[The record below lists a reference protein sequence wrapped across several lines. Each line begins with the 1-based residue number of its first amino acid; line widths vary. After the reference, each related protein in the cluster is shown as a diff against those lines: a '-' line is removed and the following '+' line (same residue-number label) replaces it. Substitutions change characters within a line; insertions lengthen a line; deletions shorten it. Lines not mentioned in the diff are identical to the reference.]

1 MAIDAPILTIKRMPF
16 LHRVMSRLISSFSI
30 NTSQMIMKLNDR
42 KTFHT
47 IVPYSTHVAD
57 SIVKTLYNDFV
68 SSWALNGISFEC
80 DSLLDSDIFN
90 EQTHTFLKSFASENV
105 TFYVHTV
112 REELTDRL
120 KSRSGNDFANKISD
134 LYYEGLRS
142 ESFMTNKI
150 YLTLVYSPNSKMENA
165 QFRRLKISDQ
175 QEIIESH
182 LKEMNDYC
190 ERISTFVKRFSGKKL
205 TTFTNDKDVTF
216 SKQLEFYNFLISG
229 VWQKIPVQNT
239 PIYNRLGIGDVYFS
253 HENGEMHVLG
263 KKKFFRFIEIK
274 ELPEQTDSRILDGLL
289 IANCEF
295 VLTQSFSCLQ
305 KRDSLNAIRVVEKR
319 LRSVS
324 DDAYRQRDELIEA
337 KNELVSS
344 DIFFGYYHFSL
355 FIYGDS
361 VDEMV
366 NASNKALAILSDS
379 GFVPVFS
386 THGLVAGFCAQLPA
400 VFDLRPRLTLLS
412 SQNFVDFATLHNFE
426 IGKRGQNCWGEA
438 LSILKTPNK
447 QPYYL
452 NLHDSSLLR
461 DEFGDKNLANTSVIG
476 TSGSGKTMLL
486 SFLLNMLQ
494 KYDNDDSFAD
504 SATIKKLTTVFLDKD
519 HGAEISVRALGGEY
533 YTFRNGVE
541 TGWNP
546 FMLDANPQN
555 IAFLKSLIRLLCT
568 RSGEVLSAREL
579 SSISDC
585 VDSVMSL
592 DPAKRIH
599 GISRC
604 LDNLNKATRRDEKA
618 NDLVTRL
625 SVWSQTGEFGWIF
638 DNEHDSFNLNHC
650 SNFGFDGTEFLD
662 NKDICSPISFYILYR
677 ISQLLDGRRVVIFM
691 DEFWKWI
698 SDNVFADF
706 AYNELKTI
714 RKLNGFL
721 VAATQSPDEILK
733 HEISRAVVEICA
745 TQIFLAN
752 PKANAQDYIEGFKV
766 TPEEYDIIKNLD
778 PNSRQFLIKKTS
790 LQGNSKAFSAVV
802 TLDLQN
808 LGDYT
813 KVLSTS
819 ADNLAIFE
827 TLFKDGMKTDEWL
840 PDYLRMAI

>member
-1 MAIDAPILTIKRMPF
+1 
-16 LHRVMSRLISSFSI
+16 
-30 NTSQMIMKLNDR
+30 MKLSDR

-47 IVPYSTHVAD
+47 VVPYSSHVAD
-57 SIVKTLYNDFV
+57 HVVKTLSNDFV
-68 SSWALNGISFEC
+68 SSWALSGTSFEC
-80 DSLLDSDIFN
+80 DSVLDSDTFN
-90 EQTHTFLKSFASENV
+90 AQTHTFLKSFASDSV
-105 TFYVHTV
+105 TFYVHTI
-112 REELTDRL
+112 REKLTDSFE
-120 KSRSGNDFANKISD
+120 SRSHNNFANKISD
-134 LYYEGLRS
+134 LYYQGLTS
-142 ESFMTNKI
+142 EPFMANKI
-150 YLTLVYSPNSKMENA
+150 YLTLVYSPNSQLENA
-165 QFRRLKISDQ
+165 QFKRLNVGEQ

-182 LKEMNDYC
+182 LTEMNDYC
-190 ERISTFVKRFSGKKL
+190 ERISAFVTRFGGRQL
-205 TTFTNDKDVTF
+205 TTYTNERGVTF

-239 PIYNRLGIGDVYFS
+239 PIYNRLGVADVYFS
-253 HENGEMHVLG
+253 HENGEMHVQG
-263 KKKFFRFIEIK
+263 QRKFFRAVEIK
-274 ELPEQTDSRILDGLL
+274 ELPEESNSSILDSLL
-289 IANCEF
+289 ISDCEF

-305 KRDSLNAIRVVEKR
+305 KRESLNAIRVVEKR

-324 DDAYRQRDELIEA
+324 DDAYRQRDELMEA
-337 KNELVSS
+337 KNDLVSS
-344 DIFFGYYHFSL
+344 DLFFGHYHFSL
-355 FIYGDS
+355 LIYGNTIDDMIKS
-361 VDEMV
+361 
-366 NASNKALAILSDS
+366 SNKMLSILSDN

-386 THGLVAGFCAQLPA
+386 THGFVAAFCAQLPA

-426 IGKRGQNCWGEA
+426 IGKRDQNCWGEA
-438 LSILKTPNK
+438 IAILKTPNK

-452 NLHDSSLLR
+452 NLHDSNLLR

-494 KYDNDDSFAD
+494 KYDHDESFSD
-504 SATIKKLTTVFLDKD
+504 SANLKKLTTVFLDKD
-519 HGAEISVRALGGEY
+519 HGAEINVRALGGEY
-533 YTFRNGVE
+533 YTFKSGVA

-546 FMLDANPQN
+546 FMLDGSTQN

-568 RSGEVLSAREL
+568 RSGEILSAREL

-592 DPAKRIH
+592 DQSKRIH

-625 SVWSQTGEFGWIF
+625 SVWSKTGEFGWIF
-638 DNEHDSFNLNHC
+638 DNAQDSFHLDHG

-698 SDNVFADF
+698 SDEVFSDF
-706 AYNELKTI
+706 AYNKLKTI

-752 PKANAQDYIEGFKV
+752 PKANAEDYIEGFKV

-790 LQGNSKAFSAVV
+790 LQGTSKAFSAVV
-802 TLDLQN
+802 TLDLQS
-808 LGDYT
+808 LEAYT

-819 ADNLAIFE
+819 ADNLALFE
-827 TLFKDGMKTDEWL
+827 TLFKEGMPTEEWL
-840 PDYLRMAI
+840 PEYLRRAV

>member
-1 MAIDAPILTIKRMPF
+1 M
-16 LHRVMSRLISSFSI
+16 
-30 NTSQMIMKLNDR
+30 
-42 KTFHT
+42 
-47 IVPYSTHVAD
+47 
-57 SIVKTLYNDFV
+57 
-68 SSWALNGISFEC
+68 G
-80 DSLLDSDIFN
+80 
-90 EQTHTFLKSFASENV
+90 EQQ
-105 TFYVHTV
+105 
-112 REELTDRL
+112 D
-120 KSRSGNDFANKISD
+120 
-134 LYYEGLRS
+134 
-142 ESFMTNKI
+142 
-150 YLTLVYSPNSKMENA
+150 
-165 QFRRLKISDQ
+165 
-175 QEIIESH
+175 IIESH
-182 LKEMNDYC
+182 LTEMNDYC
-190 ERISTFVKRFSGKKL
+190 ERISGFVMRFGGRQL
-205 TTFTNDKDVTF
+205 TTYTNDRGFTF
-216 SKQLEFYNFLISG
+216 SKQLEFYNFLISD
-229 VWQKIPVQNT
+229 VWQKMPVQNT
-239 PIYNRLGIGDVYFS
+239 PIYNRLGVADVYFF
-253 HENGEMHVLG
+253 HENGEMHVQGLR
-263 KKKFFRFIEIK
+263 KFFRAVEIK
-274 ELPEQTDSRILDGLL
+274 ELSEESNSRILDSLL
-289 IANCEF
+289 IADCEF

-305 KRDSLNAIRVVEKR
+305 KRDSLSAIRMVEKR

-324 DDAYRQRDELIEA
+324 DEAYKQQEELLEA
-337 KNELVSS
+337 KGDLISS
-344 DIFFGYYHFSL
+344 DLFFGNYHFSL
-355 FIYGDS
+355 LIYGDTTHDMIKS
-361 VDEMV
+361 
-366 NASNKALAILSDS
+366 SNKMLSILSDN
-379 GFVPVFS
+379 GFVPAFS
-386 THGLVAGFCAQLPA
+386 TNGLVAAFCAQLPGL
-400 VFDLRPRLTLLS
+400 FDLRPRLTLLS
-412 SQNFVDFATLHNFE
+412 SKNFVDFATLHNFE
-426 IGKRGQNCWGEA
+426 EGKRDQNCWGEA
-438 LSILKTPNK
+438 IAILKTPNK

-494 KYDNDDSFAD
+494 KYDHDDSFAD

-519 HGAEISVRALGGEY
+519 HGAEISVRALGGAY
-533 YTFRNGVE
+533 YTFKSGVA

-546 FMLDANPQN
+546 FMLDGSPQN

-568 RSGEVLSAREL
+568 RSGEILSAREL

-592 DPAKRIH
+592 DQSNRIY

-625 SVWSQTGEFGWIF
+625 SVWSKMGEFGWIF
-638 DNEHDSFNLNHC
+638 DNESDSFHLDHG

-698 SDNVFADF
+698 SDEVFSDF
-706 AYNELKTI
+706 AYNKLKTI

-752 PKANAQDYIEGFKV
+752 PKANAEDYIEGFKV

-790 LQGNSKAFSAVV
+790 LQSTSKAFSAVV
-802 TLDLQN
+802 TLDLQS
-808 LGDYT
+808 LEAYT

-819 ADNLAIFE
+819 ADNLALFE
-827 TLFKDGMKTDEWL
+827 TLFKEGMPTEEWL
-840 PDYLRMAI
+840 PEYLRRAV

>member
-1 MAIDAPILTIKRMPF
+1 
-16 LHRVMSRLISSFSI
+16 
-30 NTSQMIMKLNDR
+30 MKLSER
-42 KTFHT
+42 QTFHT

-57 SIVKTLYNDFV
+57 YVVKTVANDFV
-68 SSWALNGISFEC
+68 STWALDGISFEC
-80 DSLLDSDIFN
+80 DSPLDSDIFN
-90 EQTHTFLKSFASENV
+90 AQTHTFLKSFASDNM
-105 TFYVHTV
+105 TFYIHTI
-112 REELTDRL
+112 REKLTDVFE
-120 KSRSGNDFANKISD
+120 SRSSNSFANKISD

-142 ESFMTNKI
+142 ESFMANRI

-165 QFRRLKISDQ
+165 QFKKLKVSDQ
-175 QEIIESH
+175 TEVIESH
-182 LKEMNDYC
+182 LKEMEDYC
-190 ERISTFVKRFSGKKL
+190 ERISAFVKRFGGGKL
-205 TTFTNDKDVTF
+205 TTFTNDRGIVF
-216 SKQLEFYNFLISG
+216 SRQLEFYNYLISG

-239 PIYNRLGIGDVYFS
+239 PIYNRLGVADVYFC
-253 HENGEMHVLG
+253 HENGEMHVQG
-263 KKKFFRFIEIK
+263 KRKFFRLIEIK
-274 ELPEQTDSRILDGLL
+274 ELPEQTDSRILDNLL
-289 IANCEF
+289 IAPCEF

-305 KRDSLNAIRVVEKR
+305 KRDSLSAIRVVEKR

-324 DDAYRQRDELIEA
+324 DDAFRQRDELLEA
-337 KNELVSS
+337 KNDLVSS
-344 DIFFGYYHFSL
+344 EIFFGQYHLSL

-366 NASNKALAILSDS
+366 KASNKALALLSDS

-412 SQNFVDFATLHNFE
+412 SQTFVDFSTLHNFE
-426 IGKRGQNCWGEA
+426 TGKREQNCWGEA
-438 LSILKTPNK
+438 ISILKTPNK

-452 NLHDSSLLR
+452 NLHDSSLLC
-461 DEFGDKNLANTSVIG
+461 DEFGNKNLANTSVIG

-494 KYDNDDSFAD
+494 KYDADDSFSE
-504 SATIKKLTTVFLDKD
+504 SALIKKLTTVFLDKD
-519 HGAEISVRALGGEY
+519 HGAEISIRALGGEY
-533 YTFRNGVE
+533 YTFKSGVA

-546 FMLDANPQN
+546 FMLEANSQN
-555 IAFLKSLIRLLCT
+555 VAFLKSLIRLLCT

-592 DPAKRIH
+592 DKANRIH

-604 LDNLNKATRRDEKA
+604 LDNLNKATSGREKA
-618 NDLVTRL
+618 NDLATRL
-625 SVWSQTGEFGWIF
+625 SVWSKEGEFGWIF
-638 DNEHDSFNLNHC
+638 DNDHDSFNLDHA

-677 ISQLLDGRRVVIFM
+677 ISQLLDGRRMIIFM

-698 SDNVFADF
+698 SDDVFANF

-721 VAATQSPDEILK
+721 IAATQSPDEILK
-733 HEISRAVVEICA
+733 HNISRAVVEICA

-752 PKANAQDYIEGFKV
+752 PKANIQDYIEGFKV
-766 TPEEYDIIKNLD
+766 TPEEYDIIKGLD
-778 PNSRQFLIKKTS
+778 PNFRQFLIKKTS

-802 TLDLQN
+802 TLDLQS

-827 TLFKDGMKTDEWL
+827 TLFKKGMKVDQWL
-840 PDYLRMAI
+840 PDYLRMAV